1 MFKYFKFCRI
11 TVIMEQFKRTEL
23 LLGKDKMGKIFN
35 STVAVIGLGA
45 VGGFALE
52 MLARVGVGCLV
63 IADFDIVQTSNINRQ
78 ILATHSGIGIKK
90 TELAKKRIL
99 DINPNCKIKIFDT
112 FVNTDTLP
120 TIFSTKPNVVIDAI
134 DSFNPKLRLIEY
146 CYKNN
151 IKIISSM
158 GAALKTDPFS
168 IKYADLFETH
178 HCKLAERLRGDLR
191 KLGISSGIP
200 CVFSE
205 QSPQIKPIPLPKD
218 EQKNFGKNGGPKILG
233 STPIITSIFGI
244 LLANKAIEIMCKD
257 F

>member
-1 MFKYFKFCRI
+1 
-11 TVIMEQFKRTEL
+11 MEQFKRTEL
-23 LLGKDKMGKIFN
+23 LLGKENIEKLFN

-52 MLARVGVGCLV
+52 ILARMGIGNFIV
-63 IADFDIVQTSNINRQ
+63 ADFDVVQVSNINRQ
-78 ILATHSGIGIKK
+78 ILATHSTVGIKK
-90 TELAKKRIL
+90 TELAAKRIA
-99 DINPNCKIKIFDT
+99 DINPKCNIKIFDT

-120 TIFSTKPNVVIDAI
+120 IIFENKPDIVIDAI

-205 QSPQIKPIPLPKD
+205 QSPQIKPIPLPEQ

-233 STPIITSIFGI
+233 STPVITSIFGI
-244 LLANKAIEIMCKD
+244 LLAKKTTDILLTNL
-257 F
+257 